1 MLTNITNLDMNDKM
15 SVNRYVEMFFKDKVY
30 RGIKDEH
37 LKRKV
42 YRGKRD
48 NDGHRNNEIYYV
60 NEQQDFRINEKM
72 LCYYV
77 EEMVNQLPL
86 IDVDISIQSNE
97 SKKQLFEIKHKHF
110 IKQNH
115 NAQEYKDF
123 ISQMLTEDDNQTYLN
138 SYVKNKI
145 KNRDFKDIIEKIEVY
160 ETGMVCI
167 LNNGFELSIKYQKKG

>member
-1 MLTNITNLDMNDKM
+1 MLANITNLDINHKT
-15 SVNRYVEMFFKDKVY
+15 SVNRYIESFFKNKVY
-30 RGIKDEH
+30 RGIKDEQ

-42 YRGKRD
+42 YRCKRD
-48 NDGHRNNEIYYV
+48 KDGHRNNEIYYV

-86 IDVDISIQSNE
+86 IDVDIIIQSNE
-97 SKKQLFEIKHKHF
+97 SKRQLFEIKHKHF

-123 ISQMLTEDDNQTYLN
+123 ISQMLSEDDNQTYLN
-138 SYVKNKI
+138 SYVKKKI
-145 KNRDFKDIIEKIEVY
+145 KDRDFKDIIEKIEVY

-167 LNNGFELSIKYQKKG
+167 LNNGFELSIKY